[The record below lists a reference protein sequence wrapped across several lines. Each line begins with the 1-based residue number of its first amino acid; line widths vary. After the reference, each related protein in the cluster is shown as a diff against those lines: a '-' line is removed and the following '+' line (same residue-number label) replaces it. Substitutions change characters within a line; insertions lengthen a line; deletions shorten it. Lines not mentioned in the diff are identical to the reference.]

1 MSIEKSKHSIR
12 LDDLNKEV
20 RERVQKFDT
29 GNDGE
34 LDINEAVQG
43 LITLQKQSNN
53 YKKMIWLLIPVLC
66 LVLAG
71 SFGTTLLA
79 INLTK
84 DIHQHDGILT
94 SKVDNTP
101 IRTVEAT
108 SKDLMFSSLFST
120 DYNQITKLHFGTV
133 TLNVNGIYQYT
144 EQDKSKTVYVNSD
157 MVFFGFNQNGSYMI
171 NYNQGFEHNPMA
183 QMMYQTINNSFSE
196 VSMIIHYYR
205 TSSGFEPTFDDI
217 ESYTSVYTVTTS
229 KVPEE
234 YSISDDKNIMSSNI
248 VSSTTRMASLDAAGA
263 NECQDGAVYENACTK
278 YPCWECTFTP
288 SDPCCGL
295 PKSWRVCTA
304 ATASNPSFS
313 DCKRTN

>member
-1 MSIEKSKHSIR
+1 MTSQNNKQSLR
-12 LDDLNKEV
+12 LSVLNPQV
-20 RERVQKFDT
+20 RERIEKFDT

-34 LDINEAVQG
+34 LDINEAIQG

-84 DIHQHDGILT
+84 DIHQNDGILT

-108 SKDLMFSSLFST
+108 SKDLMFSSLFSN
-120 DYNQITKLHFGTV
+120 DYNKISKLHFGTV

-144 EQDKSKTVYVNSD
+144 EQDKSKAVYVNSD
-157 MVFFGFNQNGSYMI
+157 MVFLGLNQTGSFII
-171 NYNQGFEHNPMA
+171 NYNQGFETNPMA
-183 QMMYQTINNSFSE
+183 QRLYQTINNSFSE
-196 VSMIIHYYR
+196 VSLIMDYYRATYGHQSTFDMIIQ
-205 TSSGFEPTFDDI
+205 
-217 ESYTSVYTVTTS
+217 YTHMYTVTTS

-234 YSISDDKNIMSSNI
+234 YSISDNKNIISTNL
-248 VSSTTRMASLDAAGA
+248 VSTTTRMASDKAADNPCG
-263 NECQDGAVYENACTK
+263 GGYYGYACK
-278 YPCWECTFTP
+278 QQPCYECTFHND
-288 SDPCCGL
+288 DPANGL
-295 PKSWRVCTA
+295 PSQWQECTTVSGA
-304 ATASNPSFS
+304 ERPW
-313 DCKRTN
+313 RTNCKKVN